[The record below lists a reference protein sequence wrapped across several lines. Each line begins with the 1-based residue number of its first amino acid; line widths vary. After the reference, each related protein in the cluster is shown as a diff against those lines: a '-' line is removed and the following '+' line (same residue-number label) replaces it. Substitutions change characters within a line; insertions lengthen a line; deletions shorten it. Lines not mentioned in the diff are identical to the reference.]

1 MSFETA
7 VEDIL
12 INVLERSRHPGV
24 EISHKDLSRDR
35 FTNGDFDDIFKD
47 LCELLDELGL
57 DERDRKF
64 DAVAKPLAIMLICE
78 WADEEGLTDRLGRR
92 DMDDIEDEIEKLGD
106 IRDEIKNGGRGRRG
120 GHRRRTRRDD
130 DDYRTGDRSS
140 RSGGRRGRGRGRDD
154 DDDDRRSG
162 RRRGGNGGFSTR
174 RSRRGKDDD
183 QPKTIVQRKA
193 ESSRNTAEEPEVE
206 QPLTPAQIRRNNRR
220 NEEERP
226 YDFVGEKEEAAVP
239 MSKTE
244 EELGFTY
251 AEVPVGTL
259 ADYRDLGI
267 NVEDK
272 DFIITR
278 PIDRE
283 DTYRDALYDPYAVQ
297 PVWKLNEKGLRVLRW
312 REFNMNIDN
321 HVIPDFT
328 RSSVTPRREVDG
340 RVLSSLMQPTRRSIL
355 SISNDADKADR
366 KYEDDLTEWEV
377 NNKDRAPDE
386 QEEKP
391 ETPALQKL
399 GNHTLRVDEP
409 VETSSLADMIQESML
424 RFSNVRTLTEGNAP
438 IEAFGPR
445 RRFAYLAESAEQR
458 DEIMSLIEMF
468 TTSHSHR
475 TADNSVVPLH
485 KYHDALMATV
495 ETIPHGL
502 WKRINRRLT
511 DYANEIFNIS
521 LGLSL
526 TIDDFAADGGEIIQ
540 YLHATY
546 GEKVMEAFI
555 IAHAQVGGRLSML
568 EAGKGEA
575 DLMIYEVEN
584 TQVTILP
591 VTPEE
596 LSISSVTLGDKV
608 AHGKAALVTGESNLK
623 LFNALRTIWTQS
635 TPVMGKQTPY
645 KYIAFSDGSVFRI
658 DRNAMNLSGQAQRD
672 SVEFLLTQVN
682 YC

>member
-1 MSFETA
+1 MSFEAA

-12 INVLERSRHPGV
+12 ISVIERSRHPGV
-24 EISHKDLSRDR
+24 EISHKDLGRDR
-35 FTNGDFDDIFKD
+35 FTNADFDDIFKD
-47 LCELLDELGL
+47 LCDLLDELGL

-78 WADEEGLTDRLGRR
+78 WADDEGLTDRLGRR
-92 DMDDIEDEIEKLGD
+92 DLDDIEDEIEKLQD
-106 IRDEIKNGGRGRRG
+106 IRDEIKDGGRRGRGRG
-120 GHRRRTRRDD
+120 GRRRTRRDD
-130 DDYRTGDRSS
+130 DDYRTGDRNA
-140 RSGGRRGRGRGRDD
+140 RSGGGRRRGRGRDD
-154 DDDDRRSG
+154 DDEDRGG
-162 RRRGGNGGFSTR
+162 RRRGSNGGFSSR
-174 RSRRGKDDD
+174 RSKRNKNEDA
-183 QPKTIVQRKA
+183 PKTIVQRKA
-193 ESSRNTAEEPEVE
+193 ESSRAVEEPEVE

-220 NEEERP
+220 NEEERS

-244 EELGFTY
+244 EELGFKY

-259 ADYRDLGI
+259 ADYVELGI

-283 DTYRDALYDPYAVQ
+283 DTYRDALYDPYTVQ

-328 RSSVTPRREVDG
+328 RSSVTPRREIDG

-355 SISNDADKADR
+355 SISSDADKADR
-366 KYEDDLTEWEV
+366 KFEDDLTEWEV
-377 NNKDRAPDE
+377 NNKDRAADE
-386 QEEKP
+386 QEAKP
-391 ETPALQKL
+391 EVPALQKL
-399 GNHTLRVDEP
+399 GSHTLRVDEP

-438 IEAFGPR
+438 VEAFGPR

-458 DEIMSLIEMF
+458 DVIMSLIEMF

-475 TADNSVVPLH
+475 TADNAVVPLH
-485 KYHDALMATV
+485 KYHEALLATV
-495 ETIPHGL
+495 DTIPHGL

-511 DYANEIFNIS
+511 DYTNEIFNIS

-540 YLHATY
+540 YLHSTY
-546 GEKVMEAFI
+546 GEKVMQAFI

-568 EAGKGEA
+568 EAGKGET

-658 DRNAMNLSGQAQRD
+658 DRNAMNLSGNTHRD
-672 SVEFLLTQVN
+672 SIEFLLTQVN